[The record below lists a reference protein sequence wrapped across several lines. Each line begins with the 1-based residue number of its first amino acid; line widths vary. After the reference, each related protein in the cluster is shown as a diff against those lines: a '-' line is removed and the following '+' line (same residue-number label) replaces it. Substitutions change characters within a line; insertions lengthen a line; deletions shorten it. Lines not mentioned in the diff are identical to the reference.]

1 MYSRSELRHAC
12 YRAKNSAVSEQQKP
26 IIQFVESLL
35 VTGQTFDNFTKL
47 WDILVTKDNSVKIIK
62 PETDY
67 DFIHST
73 LLEAALYSKQGI
85 DFDSF
90 DDRQGNVIA
99 QVESLM
105 ISELMSWTSYNKVW
119 GIDMDPTLKTLK
131 TKLYNVDPGQKQVTA
146 EMIEASKKDADGS
159 ALNTQEQSALEMKP
173 MTKEQK
179 GWFESFL
186 AKKYSE
192 KG

>member
-105 ISELMSWTSYNKVW
+105 ISELMSWASYNKVW

-131 TKLYNVDPGQKQVTA
+131 TKLYNVDSGQKSVTI

-159 ALNTQEQSALEMKP
+159 ALNTQEQNELEMKP